1 MLLRL
6 VATLLAT
13 FTSLLAVAA
22 QPEAQRWKG
31 VIELPGMKLEF
42 TVRLTHAGE
51 AGQAAGTMDIP
62 MQGLSGAELSDVEVT
77 PEAVTFTLAL
87 PSMPAN
93 AHAHF
98 FAKLEDDGTTA
109 RGELRQAGGVFPL
122 VLERIAADAEV
133 GPSRP
138 QHPTPP
144 YPYTQREV
152 AYTNAQDGTRLAGTL
167 TLPPGAGPH
176 PVVVLITGSGP
187 QDRDETVFA
196 HKPFLVIADH
206 LTRRG
211 VAVLRADDRGVGGS
225 TGSVSEST
233 SHDFSQDVLAAIAM
247 LKTIPEI
254 DPARIGLVGHSEGGI
269 IAPMVAADSR
279 DVAFIVMLAG
289 TGLRGRDILTLQT
302 GALFRAAGVQG
313 EPLENVLKHH
323 RRLMDLIEGQAERD
337 ELSAAARDLIRSQQA
352 VQGGA
357 ADESLIEST
366 AEQALRSLDTPW
378 LRHFLLLDPREALR
392 RVKVPVLALF
402 GELDL
407 QVPPRENM
415 PEIEKALMEAG
426 NRDVTIR
433 ELPRLNHLFQTAT
446 TGLVAEYALIEET
459 FAPAALD
466 AMTEWILARAG
477 LAK

>member
-1 MLLRL
+1 MLRC
-6 VATLLAT
+6 VANLLAV
-13 FTSLLAVAA
+13 FLSLLASAA

-42 TVRLTHAGE
+42 SVRLSPAGE
-51 AGQAAGTMDIP
+51 AGEASGTMDIP
-62 MQGLSGAELSDVEVT
+62 MQGLSGAELSEVEMT
-77 PEAVTFTLAL
+77 PEALAFTLAL

-98 FAKLEDDGTTA
+98 FARLEADGTTA
-109 RGELRQAGGVFPL
+109 RGELRQAGSTFPL

-133 GPSRP
+133 GPPRP

-167 TLPPGAGPH
+167 TLPPGPGPH

-187 QDRDETVFA
+187 QDRDETIFG

-233 SHDFSQDVLAAIAM
+233 SHDFSQDVLAAVAM

-269 IAPMVAADSR
+269 IAPIVAAESR
-279 DVAFIVMLAG
+279 DIAFIVMLAAP
-289 TGLRGRDILTLQT
+289 GLRGRDILTLQT

-313 EPLENVLKHH
+313 EPLESVLKHH
-323 RRLMDLIEGQAERD
+323 RRLMDLIERQAEKD
-337 ELSAAARDLIRSQQA
+337 ELAAAARDLIRSQQA
-352 VQGGA
+352 IQGGV
-357 ADESLIEST
+357 ADESQIEST
-366 AEQALRSLDTPW
+366 AEQALRSLDSPW
-378 LRHFLLLDPREALR
+378 FRHFLMLDPREALR
-392 RVKVPVLALF
+392 RVRVPVLALF

-415 PEIEKALMEAG
+415 PEVEKALMEAG

-446 TGLVAEYALIEET
+446 TGLVAEYAVIEET
-459 FAPAALD
+459 IAPATLEV
-466 AMTEWILARAG
+466 MTEWILARTG
-477 LAK
+477 PAK